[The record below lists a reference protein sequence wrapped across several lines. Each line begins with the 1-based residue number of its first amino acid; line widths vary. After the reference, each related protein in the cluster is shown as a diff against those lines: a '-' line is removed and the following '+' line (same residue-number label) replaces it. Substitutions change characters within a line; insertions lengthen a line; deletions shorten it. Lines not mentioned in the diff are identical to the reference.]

1 MSDELLTA
9 EQAGRLLHL
18 HVKRVQGLAR
28 TGRLPGSRI
37 GRKWLFRRSDLER
50 MLGRA
55 AEPAR
60 AAVPAGLESLSARN
74 HLQGRITA
82 ITVEGLM
89 AEVRMEIGGQELTA
103 IITRGSVERLGLR
116 AGDQAFAVIKATEVM
131 VARAGEGS

>member
-1 MSDELLTA
+1 VNDDLLTA

-28 TGRLPGSRI
+28 AGRLPASRI
-37 GRKWLFRRSDLER
+37 GRKWLFRRADIER
-50 MLGRA
+50 ALGRA
-55 AEPAR
+55 AAPAR
-60 AAVPAGLESLSARN
+60 AVAPAGLESLSARN

-103 IITRGSVERLGLR
+103 IITRGSVERLGL
-116 AGDQAFAVIKATEVM
+116 AVGDEAFAVIKATEVM
-131 VARAGEGS
+131 VARGGA